1 MDTIKEIPLIT
12 KAQSQSL
19 VRDVIWLRDLWTQR
33 GEGWYTLGAAAYLD
47 SPNQYVRKTILT
59 AESLRTQFSWLYAE
73 VMREVRDYYNVKVKL
88 HEFAAPPG
96 FHIFE
101 DTGDQEAS
109 IHIDTPFEKIMWPDA
124 ISSPFSF
131 TVALALPE
139 KAGLNYGQ
147 DLEFYE
153 YKVGSMYLHDGLTK
167 HQIAKPVPSSLKSP
181 RITLQGHGAIVES
194 LDTALIYF

>member
-1 MDTIKEIPLIT
+1 MDTIKEIPLLT
-12 KAQSQSL
+12 ERQAKAHL
-19 VRDVIWLRDLWTQR
+19 EDVIWLRDLWTQR

-47 SPNQYVRKTILT
+47 SPREYIKNTIQT
-59 AESLRTQFSWLYAE
+59 AETLRTQFHGLYAK
-73 VMREVRDYYNVKVKL
+73 VMRELRNYYNVKL

-109 IHIDTPFEKIMWPDA
+109 IHIDTPFEKVMWPDA
-124 ISSPFSF
+124 IHSPFSF
-131 TVALALPE
+131 TVALALPD
-139 KAGLNYGQ
+139 KAGLNYGG

-153 YKVGSMYLHDGLTK
+153 YKVGSMYLHDGLTQ
-167 HQIAKPVPSSLKSP
+167 HQIAKPVPSSLESP